1 MSWFLVANSSAR
13 ACRPRSW
20 DPWAV
25 PLLVEEQLTPHLQAP
40 TQHRVYLVPDHSSC
54 SIAGMF
60 CTRVA
65 LRSIWLASIFNL
77 DVAHVLSNILLL
89 NHTIV
94 FQLLAAGQAI
104 AITNKK
110 QQVSSVYW
118 WILTYLHSLDIIIV
132 RWLTE
137 HYSFGKKTEHYSC
150 FFCRF

>member
-1 MSWFLVANSSAR
+1 M
-13 ACRPRSW
+13 
-20 DPWAV
+20 

-110 QQVSSVYW
+110 QQVLIPVGVLLSAISC
-118 WILTYLHSLDIIIV
+118 YLHAQPRGMEL
-132 RWLTE
+132 
-137 HYSFGKKTEHYSC
+137 SC
-150 FFCRF
+150 FRCGSN